1 MSQQINLVNPL
12 LLKKRYAFGLREMA
26 LGLGLILAGALAWG
40 GFLHY
45 RADTLEARAAEQ
57 EALHA
62 EAQRQLDE
70 MHALAQR
77 PVSAL
82 LTERLA
88 AVQAQVAQREALLAT
103 LSGTLGTTSTGFSGR
118 LRALALGRIEGVWL
132 NGFTLAHERVELRG
146 SALHAGLLGD
156 YLDRLGR
163 QPPFAQMKFSGMHA
177 AQVASGEGATPAG
190 TQVDFTLYSD
200 TAPQP
205 SEGPSNDR

>member
-26 LGLGLILAGALAWG
+26 LALGMLLAGVLAWA

-45 RADTLEARAAEQ
+45 QASTLEARAVEQ
-57 EALHA
+57 EALYA

-88 AVQAQVAQREALLAT
+88 AVQAQVAQREALVAT
-103 LSGTLGTTSTGFSGR
+103 LSDTLDTTSTGFAGR

-146 SALHAGLLGD
+146 SALHAGLLSD
-156 YLDRLGR
+156 YLDHLGR
-163 QPPFAQMKFSGMHA
+163 QPPFVQMKFSGMHA
-177 AQVASGEGATPAG
+177 AQVTSGEGAIPVG
-190 TQVDFTLYSD
+190 TQIDFTLYSD
-200 TAPQP
+200 TAAQP
-205 SEGPSNDR
+205 SGGPSNDR